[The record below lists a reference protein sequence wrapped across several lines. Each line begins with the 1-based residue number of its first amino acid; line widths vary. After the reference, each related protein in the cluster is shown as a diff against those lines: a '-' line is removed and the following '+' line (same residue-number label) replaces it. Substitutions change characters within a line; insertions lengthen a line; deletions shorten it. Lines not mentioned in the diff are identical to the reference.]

1 LIFLPG
7 KLTYIQLAE
16 NISVMK
22 NKPIINQIIR
32 TMNDQK
38 SRLIILW
45 MLLITLSINSFS
57 QSNTGLVKVII
68 SPDHKDWTYKL
79 NEEAKFSVQVLKY
92 GNLLENVTIDYESGP
107 EAFPDVKKEG
117 IVLKNGKT
125 EFTGTMKMPGFY
137 RVRVWAIVEGKRYEG
152 LATAGFEPENIQ
164 PTVKDPADF
173 DTFWNNAIAEARKLN
188 MDAKITLMPER
199 CTSEANVFHIS
210 FQNDAIGSRIY
221 GILAI
226 PKKPGKYPAILK
238 VPGAGIRPYAG
249 DAVTAAL
256 GFITLEIGIHGIP
269 VNLDPEVYNNLANGA
284 LSGYNSI
291 KMNDRNSYYYKRV
304 YLGCVRA
311 VDFIFTLPEF
321 NGTDVAVTGGSQGG
335 ALTIVTAGLDKRIK
349 FMAALYPALCDHTGY
364 LNKRAGGWPH
374 YFKNTEPKPGEV
386 ETLGYYDV
394 VNFARRVIAPG
405 FYTWGFNDLTCP
417 PTSMYSAYSVITA
430 QKELHV
436 FQETGHWTF
445 PEETE
450 ILNNWLIKKLKGQ

>member
-1 LIFLPG
+1 MKKRISGLFLHSLILF
-7 KLTYIQLAE
+7 
-16 NISVMK
+16 
-22 NKPIINQIIR
+22 
-32 TMNDQK
+32 
-38 SRLIILW
+38 
-45 MLLITLSINSFS
+45 TLSLSAVS

-92 GNLLENVTIDYESGP
+92 GNLVDNVTVDYETGP

-117 IVLKNGKT
+117 VVLKNGKT
-125 EFTGTMKMPGFY
+125 EFSGTMKVPGFY
-137 RVRVWAIVEGKRYEG
+137 RVRAWAVIDGKRYEG
-152 LATAGFEPENIQ
+152 LATAGFEPEKIQ

-173 DTFWNNAIAEARKLN
+173 DAFWTNAIAEARKINL
-188 MDAKITLMPER
+188 DPKITLMPER
-199 CTSEANVFHIS
+199 CTSDVNVYHIS
-210 FQNDAIGSRIY
+210 FQNEIVGSRIY

-226 PKKPGKYPAILK
+226 PKKPGKYSAILK

-249 DAVTAAL
+249 DTRTATL

-269 VNLDPEVYNNLANGA
+269 VNLDPQVYFDLNGGA
-284 LSGYNSI
+284 LNGYNSI
-291 KMNDRNSYYYKRV
+291 KMNDRNTHYYKRV

-311 VDFIFTLPEF
+311 VDFIFSLPEF
-321 NGTDVAVTGGSQGG
+321 NGTDIAVTGGSQGG

-349 FMAALYPALCDHTGY
+349 YMASLYPALCDHTGY

-394 VNFARRVIAPG
+394 VNFARRVSIPG
-405 FYTWGFNDLTCP
+405 FYTWGYNDLTCP
-417 PTSMYSAYSVITA
+417 PTSMYSAYNVITSA
-430 QKELHV
+430 KELQI

-445 PEETE
+445 PEQNEAV
-450 ILNNWLIKKLKGQ
+450 NNWLVKQLKGQ